1 MVEKSRVLEIIR
13 LLKREYPEAKI
24 ALNYENPLDLLI
36 ATILSA
42 QCTDTRVNVV
52 TETLFTKYRKAED
65 YAEADLSE
73 LEEAIRSTGFYRNKA
88 KNIKKSC
95 KMIVETFDSQV
106 PDTMSDLLKLPGVAR
121 KTANI
126 VLSNGF
132 GVVAGIAVDTHVRR
146 LSQRLGIT
154 ENKDP
159 VKIEKDLMRMV
170 PKEDWSAISYLLI
183 EHGRKICTARR
194 PLCAHCVLGE
204 RLCPNYRSVS

>member
-24 ALNYENPLDLLI
+24 ALNYETPLDLLI

-42 QCTDTRVNVV
+42 QCTDTRVNIV
-52 TETLFTKYRKAED
+52 TETLFTKYRKAKD

-146 LSQRLGIT
+146 LSQRLGFT

-183 EHGRKICTARR
+183 ENGRKICTARR

-204 RLCPNYRSVS
+204 RLCPYYRSIS

>member
-65 YAEADLSE
+65 YVEADLSE